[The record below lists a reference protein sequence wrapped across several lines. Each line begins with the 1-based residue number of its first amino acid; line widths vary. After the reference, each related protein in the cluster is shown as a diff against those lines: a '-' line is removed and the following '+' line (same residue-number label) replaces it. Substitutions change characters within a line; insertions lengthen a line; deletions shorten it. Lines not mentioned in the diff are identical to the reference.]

1 MMYLSKVGLSSFLVF
16 LIGLYA
22 RGQDHNLDYYLIQAR
37 GNSPLLKDYQN
48 QQLAGG
54 VDSQLTRAA
63 YLPQVGGISNN
74 VYAPLIG
81 GWGYDNAV
89 TNGGQLTAQ
98 VQATKAFVS
107 RNNLA
112 TQLQALS
119 LNNKAIGNAAA
130 IAGKD
135 LKKTVTAA
143 YITTYGDMVA
153 VNFNRETLSLLQREE
168 VILKGLTQ
176 ANVYRQADYLT
187 FYVTLQ
193 QQQLILR
200 QSEIQLKNDFAM
212 LNYLCGIVD
221 TAAGTLP
228 DPALKLSQLPD
239 VHGSV
244 FYQQYTIDSLQHI
257 NQHSLIN
264 YSYKPKLNAFADA
277 GYISSYPYSLLKN
290 FGTSVGFS
298 VTVPIYDGRQRQLKY
313 KKIDIAERT
322 RTGYRDFFLRQY
334 DQQIAQLTQQL
345 HATESLINEIS
356 EQMKYSNTL
365 IDVNAKLLETGNV
378 RITDL
383 VLAINTYLNARNLLN
398 QNYISRLQI
407 INQIN
412 YWEAL

>member
-1 MMYLSKVGLSSFLVF
+1 M
-16 LIGLYA
+16 GLYVRA
-22 RGQDHNLDYYLIQAR
+22 QDHDLDYFLSQAR
-37 GNSPLLKDYQN
+37 SNSPLLKDYQN
-48 QQLAGG
+48 QQLSNS

-63 YLPQVGGISNN
+63 YLPQVNGISNN
-74 VYAPLIG
+74 SYAPVIG

-89 TNGGQLTAQ
+89 TNGGQLSAQ
-98 VQATKAFVS
+98 VQATKTFVG

-112 TQLQALS
+112 TQLQSIS
-119 LNNKAIGNAAA
+119 LNSRSIGNTAA
-130 IAGKD
+130 IAAKD
-135 LKKTVTAA
+135 LKKTVTAQYVTA
-143 YITTYGDMVA
+143 YGDMVV
-153 VNFNRETLSLLQREE
+153 VNFNKEVLALLQKEE
-168 VILKGLTQ
+168 AILKGLTQ
-176 ANVYRQADYLT
+176 TNIYRQSDYLT

-193 QQQLILR
+193 QQQLLLR
-200 QSEIQLKNDFAM
+200 QSEIQLKNDLAM

-221 TAAGTLP
+221 TSVRDLP
-228 DPALKLSQLPD
+228 DPRLKLSVLPE
-239 VHGSV
+239 VFSSV
-244 FYQQYTIDSLQHI
+244 FYQQYTIDSLKNI

-264 YSYKPKLNAFADA
+264 YGYRPKLNAFADA
-277 GYISSYPYSLLKN
+277 GYLSSYPFSLVKN
-290 FGTSVGFS
+290 FGTSFGFS
-298 VTVPIYDGRQRQLKY
+298 VTVPIYDGHQRQMKY

-345 HATESLINEIS
+345 RATESLIEEING
-356 EQMKYSNTL
+356 QIKYSNAL
-365 IDVNAKLLETGNV
+365 IEVNVKLLETGNV

>member
-1 MMYLSKVGLSSFLVF
+1 MM
-16 LIGLYA
+16 GLYVRA
-22 RGQDHNLDYYLIQAR
+22 QDHDLDYFLSQAR
-37 GNSPLLKDYQN
+37 SNSPLLKDYQN
-48 QQLAGG
+48 QQLSNS

-63 YLPQVGGISNN
+63 YLPQVNGISNN
-74 VYAPLIG
+74 SYAPVIG

-89 TNGGQLTAQ
+89 TNGGQLSAQ
-98 VQATKAFVS
+98 VQATKTFVG

-112 TQLQALS
+112 TQLQSIS
-119 LNNKAIGNAAA
+119 LNSRSIGNTAA
-130 IAGKD
+130 IAAKD
-135 LKKTVTAA
+135 LKKTVTAQYVTA
-143 YITTYGDMVA
+143 YGDMVV
-153 VNFNRETLSLLQREE
+153 VNFNKEVLALLQKEE
-168 VILKGLTQ
+168 AILKGLTQ
-176 ANVYRQADYLT
+176 TNIYRQSDYLT

-193 QQQLILR
+193 QQQLLLR
-200 QSEIQLKNDFAM
+200 QSEIQLKNDLAM

-221 TAAGTLP
+221 TSVRDLP
-228 DPALKLSQLPD
+228 DPRLKLSVLPE
-239 VHGSV
+239 VFSSV
-244 FYQQYTIDSLQHI
+244 FYQQYTIDSLKNI

-264 YSYKPKLNAFADA
+264 YGYRPKLNAFADA
-277 GYISSYPYSLLKN
+277 GYLSSYPFSLVKN
-290 FGTSVGFS
+290 FGTSFGFS
-298 VTVPIYDGRQRQLKY
+298 VTVPIYDGHQRQMKY

-345 HATESLINEIS
+345 RATESLIEEING
-356 EQMKYSNTL
+356 QIKYSNAL
-365 IDVNAKLLETGNV
+365 IEVNVKLLETGNV